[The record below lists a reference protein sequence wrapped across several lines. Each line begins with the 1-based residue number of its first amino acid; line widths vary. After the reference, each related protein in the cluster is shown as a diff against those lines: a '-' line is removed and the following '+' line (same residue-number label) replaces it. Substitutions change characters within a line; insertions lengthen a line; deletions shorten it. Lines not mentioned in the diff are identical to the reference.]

1 MTDGALQYEIA
12 GRADAAETVVLS
24 AGLGGA
30 AAFWAPQMAALA
42 PHVRILLFDQRG
54 TGRNAGPLPD
64 GYTIGHMADDVLE
77 VMGAAGI
84 ARAHFVGHAL
94 GGLVGLDIARRHPG
108 RLGRM
113 VLVNAWAKADRHT
126 ERCFDIRLG
135 ILAAQGPAAY
145 VAAQP
150 LFLHTAPYLS
160 ANHEKIL
167 AEVAHGTAHFQGAE
181 NLLKRIGALRTFDV
195 RADLAGIAVPALVAA
210 SRDDLLVPW
219 TASQALAQGLP
230 AARLW
235 LAEQGGHAF
244 TVEQPEPFNAAMTEF
259 LLLA

>member
-1 MTDGALQYEIA
+1 MKYEIA
-12 GRADAAETVVLS
+12 GRADAAEAVVLS

-42 PHVRILLFDQRG
+42 THFRILLFDQRG
-54 TGRNAGPLPD
+54 TGRNAEELPD

-77 VMGAAGI
+77 VMDAAGI

-94 GGLVGLDIARRHPG
+94 GGLAGLDLARRHPG

-113 VLVNAWAKADRHT
+113 VLVNAWARADRHT

-150 LFLHTAPYLS
+150 LFLHTASYLS
-160 ANHEKIL
+160 AHHEKIL
-167 AEVAHGTAHFQGAE
+167 AEIAHGTAHFQGAE
-181 NLLKRIGALRTFDV
+181 NLLKRIGALRAFDA
-195 RADLAGIAVPALVAA
+195 RADLGRIATPALIAA

-219 TASQALAQGLP
+219 TASQALADGLP

-235 LAEQGGHAF
+235 LTEQGGHAF
-244 TVEQPEPFNAAMTEF
+244 TVEQPEPFNAALTEF
-259 LLLA
+259 LLEA